1 MDQTEEKTFVR
12 KLKKMD
18 QRAWEVFCKEYSAP
32 LLAFVQFRFG
42 CNREKAEE
50 IVQMTFIRCVKS
62 IKTFKPSRGILLNW
76 LKKISTNEAHTLLK
90 QDQKQ
95 LAMKTLDFSSVETIG
110 EIIENMDTVT
120 LPEEVV
126 TKGEI
131 QLLIHETIAELY
143 SRYRKV
149 LILKYVENRKVA
161 EIAAMLGQSEK
172 AIESLLSRSRQ
183 AFKKVFLQKA
193 RRAKIEEGGF
203 LK

>member
-1 MDQTEEKTFVR
+1 MDQTEEKTFIR

-18 QRAWEVFCKEYSAP
+18 ERAWEVFCGEYSAP
-32 LLAFVQFRFG
+32 LLAFVRFKFG

-62 IKTFKPSRGILLNW
+62 IRTFKPSRGTLLNW
-76 LKKISTNEAHTLLK
+76 LKTISKNEAHTLVR
-90 QDQKQ
+90 QNQKQ
-95 LAMKTLDFSSVETIG
+95 LATIEGIFDEIDTAALSEEIVAKEET
-110 EIIENMDTVT
+110 
-120 LPEEVV
+120 
-126 TKGEI
+126 

-149 LILKYVENRKVA
+149 LILKYVENRKVT
-161 EIAAMLGQSEK
+161 EIAAMSGESEK

-193 RRAKIEEGGF
+193 RRAEIEEGGF

>member
-1 MDQTEEKTFVR
+1 MDQTEQKAFVR

-18 QRAWEVFCKEYSAP
+18 ERAWEVFCREYSRP

-50 IVQMTFIRCVKS
+50 IVQMTFIRCIKS
-62 IKTFKPSRGILLNW
+62 IRTFKPSRGRLLNW
-76 LKKISTNEAHTLLK
+76 LKAISKNEAHTLL
-90 QDQKQ
+90 QQEQKQ
-95 LAMKTLDFSSVETIG
+95 LATIEG
-110 EIIENMDTVT
+110 IFQEIDTVA
-120 LPEEVV
+120 LSEEMVGKEEV
-126 TKGEI
+126 

-149 LILKYVENRKVA
+149 LILKYIENQKVT

-183 AFKKVFLQKA
+183 AFREVFLQKA
-193 RRAKIEEGGF
+193 KNREIEESGL

>member
-1 MDQTEEKTFVR
+1 MDQTEEKTFIR

-18 QRAWEVFCKEYSAP
+18 KWAWEAFCREYSAP
-32 LLAFVQFRFG
+32 LLAFVQYRFG
-42 CNREKAEE
+42 CDREKSEE

-62 IKTFKPSRGILLNW
+62 IRNFKPSRGTLLNW
-76 LKKISTNEAHTLLK
+76 LKTISKNEAHTLAR

-95 LAMKTLDFSSVETIG
+95 LAAKTSGLTSEETI
-110 EIIENMDTVT
+110 EAALEQIDTAA
-120 LPEEVV
+120 LPEEIIA
-126 TKGEI
+126 KGEF
-131 QLLIHETIAELY
+131 QLLIHETVAELY

-161 EIAAMLGQSEK
+161 EIASMLGQSEK

-193 RRAKIEEGGF
+193 GRAEIEEGGL

>member
-1 MDQTEEKTFVR
+1 MDQTEEKAFVR

-18 QRAWEVFCKEYSAP
+18 ERAWEEFCREYWQP
-32 LLAFVQFRFG
+32 LVSFVQFRFG

-62 IKTFKPSRGILLNW
+62 IKSFKPSRGRLLNW
-76 LKKISTNEAHTLLK
+76 LKTISKNEAHTLLG
-90 QDQKQ
+90 QERKQ
-95 LAMKTLDFSSVETIG
+95 LATKTLVFSSSATIEG
-110 EIIENMDTVT
+110 ISKEMDTVA
-120 LPEEVV
+120 LPEEIVA
-126 TKGEI
+126 KEEI

-161 EIAAMLGQSEK
+161 EIATMLGQTEK

-183 AFKKVFLQKA
+183 AFREVFLKKA
-193 RRAKIEEGGF
+193 RGAEIEESGL

>member
-1 MDQTEEKTFVR
+1 MDKTEERTFVH
-12 KLKKMD
+12 KLIKMD
-18 QRAWEVFCKEYSAP
+18 ERAWEVFCREYSLP
-32 LLAFVQFRFG
+32 LLAFVRFRFC
-42 CNREKAEE
+42 CNQEKAEE

-62 IKTFKPSRGILLNW
+62 IKNFKPSRGTLLNW
-76 LKKISTNEAHTLLK
+76 LKAISKNEAHTFLQ

-95 LAMKTLDFSSVETIG
+95 SAATTSACSSVETIEG
-110 EIIENMDTVT
+110 ILDQMDTAA
-120 LPEEVV
+120 LPEEIIA
-126 TKGEI
+126 KGEI

-161 EIAAMLGQSEK
+161 EIASMLGQSEK

-193 RRAKIEEGGF
+193 KCAEIEKGGL

>member
-1 MDQTEEKTFVR
+1 MDQTEQKAFVR

-18 QRAWEVFCKEYSAP
+18 ERAWEVFCREYSLP

-50 IVQMTFIRCVKS
+50 IVQMTFIRCIKS
-62 IKTFKPSRGILLNW
+62 IRTFKPSRGRLLNW
-76 LKKISTNEAHTLLK
+76 LKAISKNEAHTLL
-90 QDQKQ
+90 QQEQKQ
-95 LAMKTLDFSSVETIG
+95 LATIEG
-110 EIIENMDTVT
+110 IFEEIDTVA
-120 LPEEVV
+120 LSKEMVGKEEV
-126 TKGEI
+126 

-149 LILKYVENRKVA
+149 LILKYIENRKVT
-161 EIAAMLGQSEK
+161 EIATMLGQSEK

-183 AFKKVFLQKA
+183 AFREVFLKKA
-193 RRAKIEEGGF
+193 RGTEIEESGL

>member
-18 QRAWEVFCKEYSAP
+18 ERAWEVFCREYSPP

-62 IKTFKPSRGILLNW
+62 IRNFKPSRGMLLNW
-76 LKKISTNEAHTLLK
+76 LKTISKNEAHTLLQ

-95 LAMKTLDFSSVETIG
+95 LATIEG
-110 EIIENMDTVT
+110 IFEEMDTVA
-120 LPEEVV
+120 LSEEIVA
-126 TKGEI
+126 KEEI

-149 LILKYVENRKVA
+149 LILKYVENRKVG

-183 AFKKVFLQKA
+183 AFRKVFLKKA
-193 RRAKIEEGGF
+193 KSTEIEESGL

>member
-12 KLKKMD
+12 KLNKMD
-18 QRAWEVFCKEYSAP
+18 QGAWEMFCREYSAP

-76 LKKISTNEAHTLLK
+76 LKKISTNEAYTLFQ

-95 LAMKTLDFSSVETIG
+95 STAKTSGLYSGETLEG
-110 EIIENMDTVT
+110 FFEQMDTVA
-120 LPEEVV
+120 LSEEMIV
-126 TKGEI
+126 KGEI

-149 LILKYVENRKVA
+149 LILKYVENRKVS
-161 EIAAMLGQSEK
+161 EIAKMLGQSEK

-193 RRAKIEEGGF
+193 RLAEIEEGGF

>member
-18 QRAWEVFCKEYSAP
+18 ERAWEVFCREYSLP
-32 LLAFVQFRFG
+32 LLAFVRFRFG

-62 IKTFKPSRGILLNW
+62 IRNFKPSRGRLLNW
-76 LKKISTNEAHTLLK
+76 LKAISKNEAHTLLQ

-95 LAMKTLDFSSVETIG
+95 LAMKTSAFSSVETIEG
-110 EIIENMDTVT
+110 IFEEMDTVA
-120 LPEEVV
+120 LSEEIVA
-126 TKGEI
+126 KEEI

-149 LILKYVENRKVA
+149 LILKYVENRKVS

-193 RRAKIEEGGF
+193 RCAEIEESGL

>member
-1 MDQTEEKTFVR
+1 MDQTEEKAFVR

-18 QRAWEVFCKEYSAP
+18 ERAWEVFCREYSLP
-32 LLAFVQFRFG
+32 LLACVQFGFG

-62 IKTFKPSRGILLNW
+62 IRNFKPSRGMLLNW
-76 LKKISTNEAHTLLK
+76 LKAISKNEAHTLLQ

-95 LAMKTLDFSSVETIG
+95 LAMKTLASSSVETIRG
-110 EIIENMDTVT
+110 IFEGMDTVA
-120 LPEEVV
+120 LSEEIVA
-126 TKGEI
+126 KEEI

-161 EIAAMLGQSEK
+161 EIAAMLGRSEK
-172 AIESLLSRSRQ
+172 AIESLLSRSRR
-183 AFKKVFLQKA
+183 AFRKVFLKKA
-193 RRAKIEEGGF
+193 GSTEIEESG
-203 LK
+203 LVK

>member
-1 MDQTEEKTFVR
+1 MDQTEEKTFIR

-18 QRAWEVFCKEYSAP
+18 KGAWEVFCRDYSAP

-42 CNREKAEE
+42 CDREKAEE

-62 IKTFKPSRGILLNW
+62 IKTFKSSRGMLLNW
-76 LKKISTNEAHTLLK
+76 LKVISTNEAHTLLQ

-95 LAMKTLDFSSVETIG
+95 LATIEG
-110 EIIENMDTVT
+110 IFDEIDTAA
-120 LPEEVV
+120 LPEEMVA
-126 TKGEI
+126 KGEI

-161 EIAAMLGQSEK
+161 EIASMLGQSEK

-193 RRAKIEEGGF
+193 GRAKIEEGEL

>member
-1 MDQTEEKTFVR
+1 MDQTEEKAFIR

-18 QRAWEVFCKEYSAP
+18 ERAWEVFCREYSAP

-42 CNREKAEE
+42 CNREKSEE

-62 IKTFKPSRGILLNW
+62 IRNFKSSRGTLLNW
-76 LKKISTNEAHTLLK
+76 LKAISKNEAHTLVR
-90 QDQKQ
+90 QNQKQ
-95 LAMKTLDFSSVETIG
+95 LATIEGIFDEIDTAALSEEIVAKEET
-110 EIIENMDTVT
+110 
-120 LPEEVV
+120 
-126 TKGEI
+126 

-161 EIAAMLGQSEK
+161 EIAVMLGQSEK

-193 RRAKIEEGGF
+193 RCAEIEESGL

>member
-1 MDQTEEKTFVR
+1 MDQTEEKTFIR

-18 QRAWEVFCKEYSAP
+18 KWAWEAFCREYSPP
-32 LLAFVQFRFG
+32 LLAFVRFRFV
-42 CNREKAEE
+42 CDREKAEE
-50 IVQMTFIRCVKS
+50 VVQMTFIRCVKS
-62 IKTFKPSRGILLNW
+62 IRNFKPTRGTLLNW
-76 LKKISTNEAHTLLK
+76 LKKISTNEAHTLLQQDRK
-90 QDQKQ
+90 QS
-95 LAMKTLDFSSVETIG
+95 AMKTSALSSAETIEG
-110 EIIENMDTVT
+110 VIEEMDTVA
-120 LPEEVV
+120 LSDEMV

-172 AIESLLSRSRQ
+172 TIESLLSRSRQ

-193 RRAKIEEGGF
+193 GRAKIEEGEL

>member
-18 QRAWEVFCKEYSAP
+18 KWAWEVFCREYSVP

-42 CNREKAEE
+42 CDREKAEE
-50 IVQMTFIRCVKS
+50 IVQMTFTRCVKS
-62 IKTFKPSRGILLNW
+62 IRSFKPSRGTLLNW
-76 LKKISTNEAHTLLK
+76 LKTISKNEAHTLLQ

-95 LAMKTLDFSSVETIG
+95 LAAKTSGLSSVETIEG
-110 EIIENMDTVT
+110 MLEKMDTVA
-120 LPEEVV
+120 LPEEIIA
-126 TKGEI
+126 KGEI

-143 SRYRKV
+143 NRYRKV

-161 EIAAMLGQSEK
+161 EIASMLGQSEK

-193 RRAKIEEGGF
+193 GRAEIEEGGL

>member
-1 MDQTEEKTFVR
+1 MDQTEEKTFIR

-18 QRAWEVFCKEYSAP
+18 KWAWEVFCREYSAP
-32 LLAFVQFRFG
+32 LLAFVRFRFG
-42 CNREKAEE
+42 CDREKAEE

-62 IKTFKPSRGILLNW
+62 IRNFKTSRGTLLNW
-76 LKKISTNEAHTLLK
+76 LKTISKNEAHTLLQ

-95 LAMKTLDFSSVETIG
+95 FAAKTSAFSSEETIEG
-110 EIIENMDTVT
+110 VLEEIDTVA
-120 LPEEVV
+120 LPEEVIA
-126 TKGEI
+126 KGEF

-161 EIAAMLGQSEK
+161 EIAMMLGQSEK

-193 RRAKIEEGGF
+193 RHADIKEGGF

>member
-1 MDQTEEKTFVR
+1 M
-12 KLKKMD
+12 
-18 QRAWEVFCKEYSAP
+18 
-32 LLAFVQFRFG
+32 LAFVRLRFG

-62 IKTFKPSRGILLNW
+62 IRNFKPSRGTLLNW
-76 LKKISTNEAHTLLK
+76 LRTISKNEAHTILQ

-95 LAMKTLDFSSVETIG
+95 SAMKTLTCSSTETIG
-110 EIIENMDTVT
+110 GVIEEMDTVA
-120 LPEEVV
+120 LSEEMVA
-126 TKGEI
+126 KEEI

-193 RRAKIEEGGF
+193 RRTEIEEGGF

>member
-1 MDQTEEKTFVR
+1 MDQTEEKTFIR

-18 QRAWEVFCKEYSAP
+18 KWAWEAFCREYSAP

-42 CNREKAEE
+42 YNREKAEE

-62 IKTFKPSRGILLNW
+62 IKTFKPSRGMMLSW
-76 LKKISTNEAHTLLK
+76 LKKISTNEAHTLLQ

-110 EIIENMDTVT
+110 EIIENMDTVA
-120 LPEEVV
+120 LPEEEV

-131 QLLIHETIAELY
+131 QLLIHETVAELY

-149 LILKYVENRKVA
+149 LILKYVENRKVT
-161 EIAAMLGQSEK
+161 EIATMLGQSEK
-172 AIESLLSRSRQ
+172 AIESLLARSRQ

>member
-1 MDQTEEKTFVR
+1 MDQTEEKTFIR

-18 QRAWEVFCKEYSAP
+18 QRAWEAFCSEYSAP
-32 LLAFVQFRFG
+32 LLAFAQFRFG
-42 CNREKAEE
+42 CDKDKAEE

-62 IKTFKPSRGILLNW
+62 IKTFKPSRGTLLNW
-76 LKKISTNEAHTLLK
+76 LKKISKNEAHTILK
-90 QDQKQ
+90 QDHKQ
-95 LAMKTLDFSSVETIG
+95 LAMKTSALSTAETIEG
-110 EIIENMDTVT
+110 VLREMDAVA
-120 LPEEVV
+120 LPEEMVA
-126 TKGEI
+126 KEEI

-161 EIAAMLGQSEK
+161 EIASMLGQSEK

-193 RRAKIEEGGF
+193 RSAEIEEGGF

>member
-1 MDQTEEKTFVR
+1 MDQTEEKTFIL

-18 QRAWEVFCKEYSAP
+18 KWAWEALCREYSAP

-42 CNREKAEE
+42 CDREKAEE

-62 IKTFKPSRGILLNW
+62 IKTFKPSRGTLLNW
-76 LKKISTNEAHTLLK
+76 LKTISTNEAHTLLQ

-95 LAMKTLDFSSVETIG
+95 LAAKTLAFSSIETIEG
-110 EIIENMDTVT
+110 ALEQMDTAA
-120 LPEEVV
+120 LPEEIIA
-126 TKGEI
+126 KGEF

-149 LILKYVENRKVA
+149 LILKYVENRKIT
-161 EIAAMLGQSEK
+161 EIASMLCQSEK

-193 RRAKIEEGGF
+193 GRAKFEEGGL

>member
-1 MDQTEEKTFVR
+1 MDLTEEKTFIR

-18 QRAWEVFCKEYSAP
+18 KWAWEVFCREYSP
-32 LLAFVQFRFG
+32 SLLAFVRLRYG
-42 CNREKAEE
+42 YDREKAEE
-50 IVQMTFIRCVKS
+50 IVQMTFTKCVKS
-62 IKTFKPSRGILLNW
+62 IKNFKPSRGTLLNW
-76 LKKISTNEAHTLLK
+76 LKAISKNEAHTLAR

-95 LAMKTLDFSSVETIG
+95 SAVTTSGLSSIETIEG
-110 EIIENMDTVT
+110 VLEKMDAAA
-120 LPEEVV
+120 LPEEIIA
-126 TKGEI
+126 KGEI

-193 RRAKIEEGGF
+193 GCAKIEEGGL

>member
-1 MDQTEEKTFVR
+1 MDQTEENTFVR

-18 QRAWEVFCKEYSAP
+18 ERAWEVFCRKYSLP

-50 IVQMTFIRCVKS
+50 IVQMTFIRCIKS
-62 IKTFKPSRGILLNW
+62 IKNFKPSRGRLLNW
-76 LKKISTNEAHTLLK
+76 LKAISKNEAHTLLQ

-95 LAMKTLDFSSVETIG
+95 LATIEG
-110 EIIENMDTVT
+110 IFDEIDTVA
-120 LPEEVV
+120 LSEETVA
-126 TKGEI
+126 KEEI

-143 SRYRKV
+143 NRYRKV

-183 AFKKVFLQKA
+183 AFREVFLKKA
-193 RRAKIEEGGF
+193 KGTEIEESGF

>member
-1 MDQTEEKTFVR
+1 MDQTEEKTFIR

-18 QRAWEVFCKEYSAP
+18 NWAWEVFCREYSAP
-32 LLAFVQFRFG
+32 LLAFVQLRFG
-42 CNREKAEE
+42 CDREKSEE

-62 IKTFKPSRGILLNW
+62 IRNFKPSRGMLLNW
-76 LKKISTNEAHTLLK
+76 LKTISKNEAHTLLR

-95 LAMKTLDFSSVETIG
+95 LAAKTTGFSSEETFEG
-110 EIIENMDTVT
+110 VLEEIDTVA
-120 LPEEVV
+120 LPEE
-126 TKGEI
+126 TIAKGEI

-161 EIAAMLGQSEK
+161 EIASMLGQSEK
-172 AIESLLSRSRQ
+172 TIESLLSRSRQ
-183 AFKKVFLQKA
+183 AFKQVFLQKA
-193 RRAKIEEGGF
+193 RYADIEEGGF

>member
-1 MDQTEEKTFVR
+1 MDQTEEKTFIR

-18 QRAWEVFCKEYSAP
+18 KWAWEVFCREYSPP

-42 CNREKAEE
+42 CDREKAEE
-50 IVQMTFIRCVKS
+50 IVQMTFIKCVKS
-62 IKTFKPSRGILLNW
+62 IRNFKPSRGMLLNW
-76 LKKISTNEAHTLLK
+76 LKTISKNEAHNLH
-90 QDQKQ
+90 QQNRKQ
-95 LAMKTLDFSSVETIG
+95 LAVKALALSSVETMEG
-110 EIIENMDTVT
+110 VLKEIDTVA
-120 LPEEVV
+120 LSKEMVA
-126 TKGEI
+126 KGEI

-161 EIAAMLGQSEK
+161 EIASMLGQSEK

-183 AFKKVFLQKA
+183 AFKTLFLQKA
-193 RRAKIEEGGF
+193 KCAEIEEGGL

>member
-1 MDQTEEKTFVR
+1 MDQTEQKAFVR

-18 QRAWEVFCKEYSAP
+18 ERAWEVFCRKYSLP

-62 IKTFKPSRGILLNW
+62 IRNFKPSRGMLLNW
-76 LKKISTNEAHTLLK
+76 LKAISKNEAHTLHQ

-95 LAMKTLDFSSVETIG
+95 LAMKTSALSSVETMEGIF
-110 EIIENMDTVT
+110 EEMDTVA
-120 LPEEVV
+120 LSEEIVA
-126 TKGEI
+126 KEEI

-149 LILKYVENRKVA
+149 LILKYIENRKVTD
-161 EIAAMLGQSEK
+161 IAVMLGQSEK

-183 AFKKVFLQKA
+183 AFRNVFLQKA
-193 RRAKIEEGGF
+193 KGAEIEESGL

>member
-1 MDQTEEKTFVR
+1 MDQTEEKTFIR

-18 QRAWEVFCKEYSAP
+18 KGAWEMFCREYSPP

-42 CNREKAEE
+42 CDREKAEE
-50 IVQMTFIRCVKS
+50 IVQMTFLRCVKS
-62 IKTFKPSRGILLNW
+62 IRNFKPSRGILLNW
-76 LKKISTNEAHTLLK
+76 LKTISKNEAYTLLQ

-95 LAMKTLDFSSVETIG
+95 LAMKTLAFSSVETTEGIF
-110 EIIENMDTVT
+110 EEMDTVA
-120 LPEEVV
+120 LSEEIV
-126 TKGEI
+126 TKEEI

-193 RRAKIEEGGF
+193 RRAKIEESGL

>member
-18 QRAWEVFCKEYSAP
+18 QWAWEVFCKEYSTP
-32 LLAFVQFRFG
+32 LLAFVRLRFG

-62 IKTFKPSRGILLNW
+62 IRNFKPSRGTLLNW
-76 LKKISTNEAHTLLK
+76 LRTISKNEAHTILQ

-95 LAMKTLDFSSVETIG
+95 SAMKTLTCSSTETIG
-110 EIIENMDTVT
+110 GVIEEMDTVA
-120 LPEEVV
+120 LSEEMVA
-126 TKGEI
+126 KEEI

-193 RRAKIEEGGF
+193 RRTEIEEGGF